1 MSTLHV
7 ENLKGLTSGGNA
19 NKIIVPSGQTL
30 TAPGHV
36 IQVVSDAHT
45 SSSRLFTTT
54 STTFSATG
62 LNVSITPKFNTSK
75 IMIVISSS
83 ANNNDVTNGDQVIY
97 SLYRDSTNLGHST
110 NGFGSIRGTSGT
122 AVRGSLHISYM
133 DSPATTSAV
142 SYELYARTSNSRTNI
157 EIAGSSGTR
166 HSIIAMEIAQ

>member
-1 MSTLHV
+1 MSI
-7 ENLKGLTSGGNA
+7 LKVDTINEKTSGNGVH
-19 NKIIVPSGQTL
+19 I
-30 TAPGHV
+30 PGHV
-36 IQVVSDAHT
+36 IQAVSDAHT

-54 STTFSATG
+54 STTFTGTG
-62 LNVSITPKFNTSK
+62 LNVSITPKFSTSK

-83 ANNNDVTNGDQVIY
+83 ANNNDVTNGDQVYY
-97 SLYRDSTNLGHST
+97 SLYRDSTNLGHNSY
-110 NGFGSIRGTSGT
+110 GFGSIRATPST